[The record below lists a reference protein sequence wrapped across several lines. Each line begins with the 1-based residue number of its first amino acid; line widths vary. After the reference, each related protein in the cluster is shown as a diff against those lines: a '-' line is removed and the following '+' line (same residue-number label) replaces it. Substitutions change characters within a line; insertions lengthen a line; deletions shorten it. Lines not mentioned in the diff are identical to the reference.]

1 MKKVIGI
8 GGVARSGKDTFA
20 AILETKL
27 QQAGRTAMKIALAG
41 PLKQHCDKFLTE
53 NLGISAF
60 TQVPEEKLIIRP
72 LLVWY
77 GDAQRKRTNGKY
89 WTDLAS
95 KTINETNFDYYIITD
110 IRYDVFERDELQW
123 LKDDWKGTLC
133 HISKYITQYQV
144 VPPANEHEAINDPKI
159 KSAAHHIVEW
169 PHVNQ
174 TDPLQLLTNPTLN
187 EYVDTFIQQC
197 EVI

>member
-27 QQAGRTAMKIALAG
+27 QQAGRTATRIALAA

-60 TQVPEEKLIIRP
+60 TQIPEEKLIIRP

-144 VPPANEHEAINDPKI
+144 VPPANEHEAVNDPKI
-159 KSAAHHIVEW
+159 KAAAHHIVEW

-197 EVI
+197 KVI